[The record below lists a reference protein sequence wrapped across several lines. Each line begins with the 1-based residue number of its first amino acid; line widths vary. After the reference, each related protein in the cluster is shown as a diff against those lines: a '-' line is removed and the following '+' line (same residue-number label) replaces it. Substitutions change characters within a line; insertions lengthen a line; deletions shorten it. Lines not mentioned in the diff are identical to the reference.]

1 MCIICHI
8 YTDIYLHGDSTT
20 EELISHY
27 YWLLVV
33 SMVEYLMTI
42 LQNCSTSP
50 NEARVKGIWSF
61 GWPCGGVLH
70 IRWIIIRLCIVITII
85 PENKSIGS
93 HIYRHVYAYT
103 FTYEYTY
110 RCTVTCTYTFTHT
123 HTYTIKDTIIYY
135 MLYCILYVRPM
146 FPGQIL
152 KSGETRQTAG
162 NTSWKP
168 RRSCSALY
176 RKMPSLRRH
185 GIRVTSYT

>member
-33 SMVEYLMTI
+33 NLVEYLMTI
-42 LQNCSTSP
+42 PQKCSTSP

-85 PENKSIGS
+85 PENNSIGS

-110 RCTVTCTYTFTHT
+110 TCTVTCTYTFTHT
-123 HTYTIKDTIIYY
+123 HTYTYTYAYTYTVYTHIHMHTHIYIY
-135 MLYCILYVRPM
+135 IYI
-146 FPGQIL
+146 QIL
-152 KSGETRQTAG
+152 FLLFFYVNNIT
-162 NTSWKP
+162 
-168 RRSCSALY
+168 
-176 RKMPSLRRH
+176 
-185 GIRVTSYT
+185 

>member
-123 HTYTIKDTIIYY
+123 HTYTYTFAYTYTYTHTYIIAVFYVNNIASTGC
-135 MLYCILYVRPM
+135 LYL
-146 FPGQIL
+146 QL
-152 KSGETRQTAG
+152 
-162 NTSWKP
+162 
-168 RRSCSALY
+168 
-176 RKMPSLRRH
+176 
-185 GIRVTSYT
+185 

>member
-33 SMVEYLMTI
+33 NLVEYLMTI
-42 LQNCSTSP
+42 PQKCSTSP

-70 IRWIIIRLCIVITII
+70 IRWIIIRLCIVITIV
-85 PENKSIGS
+85 PENNSIGS

-110 RCTVTCTYTFTHT
+110 TCTVTCTYTFTHT
-123 HTYTIKDTIIYY
+123 HTYTYTYAYTYTVYTHIHMHTYIYTHTNIIFVVFLCKQHYIKGMFICATIH
-135 MLYCILYVRPM
+135 M
-146 FPGQIL
+146 FDCVVH
-152 KSGETRQTAG
+152 K
-162 NTSWKP
+162 NK
-168 RRSCSALY
+168 
-176 RKMPSLRRH
+176 
-185 GIRVTSYT
+185 